1 MGYAT
6 VGIIVVVVVVV
17 SGALSWLVRTRVN
30 LDALRRHH
38 EVGSAVFLQLGV
50 VYAVLLA
57 FVFIQVWGQYNEAA
71 NAIDQECGALHGAA
85 ILASTLPQPMRHA
98 ILSAE
103 AAYLRDVIDKE
114 WPAMRRGEESVATRQ
129 EFETML
135 AEAAAPALEGR
146 ALAAR
151 TQILSLLTRAHAFR
165 ETRMFQANLAVP
177 TIFWVL
183 LVAFG
188 VVLTGFL
195 LCFGMANIWS
205 QVAFTAVFAGLI
217 AFVLLLVALMNY
229 PFGGAL
235 RLRPGD
241 YQKAL
246 QNVQALHP
254 DAV

>member
-1 MGYAT
+1 MSYAV
-6 VGIIVVVVVVV
+6 VGIIVAAVMVV
-17 SGALSWLVRTRVN
+17 SGALSWLVRRRVN

-85 ILASTLPQPMRHA
+85 ILAATLHQPMRHA

-103 AAYLRDVIDKE
+103 AAYLRDVVDKE
-114 WPAMRRGEESVATRQ
+114 WPAMRRGEESVVTRRQ
-129 EFETML
+129 FEAML
-135 AEAAAPALEGR
+135 TEAAAPVPQGR

-151 TQILSLLTRAHAFR
+151 VQILSLLTRAHAFR
-165 ETRMFQANLAVP
+165 ETRMFQASLAVP

-188 VVLTGFL
+188 LVLTGFL

-217 AFVLLLVALMNY
+217 AFVLLLVALMDF

-235 RLRPGD
+235 GLRPGD
-241 YQKAL
+241 FQRTL
-246 QNVQALHP
+246 HNVQLLHP